1 MADHA
6 LLTAL
11 AVLALVL
18 LAWHLTYTAARLDR
32 LHTRVEGAL
41 AALDGQL
48 VRRADQALDAGRTLD
63 DPTLAAAARACLAAG
78 PFAGD
83 TLTQAGVLGPAP
95 DRVDRED
102 ALTAA
107 LDRAALVDLPD
118 DARAR
123 LADVAWRVEVAHH
136 VHADAVDDALRV
148 RRRPLVRVFR
158 LAGRAAQP
166 ALVPLAGIGRPA
178 R

>member
-6 LLTAL
+6 LLAAL
-11 AVLALVL
+11 VALALVL

-32 LHTRVEGAL
+32 LHTRAEGAL

-48 VRRADQALDAGRTLD
+48 VRRAEQALDAGRALD
-63 DPTLAAAARACLAAG
+63 DAALAAAARACLAAG

-83 TLTQAGVLGPAP
+83 TLTHAGVLGAAP

-102 ALTAA
+102 DLTAA
-107 LDRAALVDLPD
+107 LDRAALADLPD
-118 DARAR
+118 DARDR

-148 RRRPLVRVFR
+148 RRRPLVRAFR
-158 LAGRAAQP
+158 LAGRAAEP
-166 ALVPLAGIGRPA
+166 TPVPLARTGSPA